1 MKVAVLGGGRVG
13 AVIARD
19 LASAGEFDVTV
30 VDREA
35 EVLDRLSSVA
45 QVDTVQADLGD
56 EQAVTRAVKDA
67 DLAVG
72 AVPGA
77 IGFAT
82 LRAALAAGR
91 PVVDISFFP
100 EDPFDLD
107 ELARRH
113 GVTAVVDAGVAP
125 GVSNLLAGQFASRLD
140 ELTYFA
146 CYVAGVPARPEP
158 PWHYKAPFSPI
169 DVIAEYVRPARLVR
183 GGEVVA
189 VPALSEPELLE
200 FAGVGTLE
208 AFATDGLR
216 TLLRTVRCP
225 EMVEKTMRWPGHRE
239 RVEALRDAGFF
250 GEAPVQAGG
259 VTVRPVDVAA
269 ALLFPV
275 WHLGEG
281 DEDLTVMRVVI
292 EGRTG
297 SRRVRHEF
305 ELLDRYEP
313 TTGTTSMARTTG
325 YTCTATVRLLAA
337 GLYRRPGIAP
347 LELVGG
353 EPGCA
358 EFILADL
365 ARRGVTL
372 RETVAETPRGAAT
385 R

>member
-1 MKVAVLGGGRVG
+1 MRVVVLGGGRVG
-13 AVIARD
+13 AAIARD
-19 LASAGEFDVTV
+19 LANGGEFEVTV

-35 EVLDRLSSVA
+35 EALARLATLPRVS
-45 QVDTVQADLGD
+45 TEQADLGD
-56 EQAVTRAVKDA
+56 EKAVTHAVQGA
-67 DLAVG
+67 DLAIG

-82 LRAALAAGR
+82 LRAALAARR

-107 ELARRH
+107 ELARRQ

-125 GVSNLLAGQFASRLD
+125 GVSNLLAGQFASRLE

-169 DVIAEYVRPARLVR
+169 DVIAEYVRPARVVR
-183 GGEVVA
+183 GGKVVA
-189 VPALSEPELLE
+189 VPALSEPEFLE

-239 RVEALRDAGFF
+239 RVEALRDAGLFAETPLRV
-250 GEAPVQAGG
+250 GD

-269 ALLFPV
+269 ALLFPA

-281 DEDLTVMRVVI
+281 EEDLTVMRVVV
-292 EGRTG
+292 EGRSG
-297 SRRVRHEF
+297 GRAVRHTF
-305 ELLDRYEP
+305 DLLDRYEP

-337 GLYRRPGIAP
+337 GGYRKPGIAP

-365 ARRGVTL
+365 ARHGVTL
-372 RETVAETPRGAAT
+372 RETVGEPA
-385 R
+385 

>member
-1 MKVAVLGGGRVG
+1 MRVVVLGAGRVG
-13 AVIARD
+13 ATIARD
-19 LASAGEFDVTV
+19 LADGGGFDVTV

-35 EVLDRLSSVA
+35 GSLARLAAAPRVKA
-45 QVDTVQADLGD
+45 AQADLAD
-56 EQAVTRAVKDA
+56 ADAVTRVVRAA

-91 PVVDISFFP
+91 PVVDISFFA
-100 EDPFDLD
+100 EDPFELD

-113 GVTAVVDAGVAP
+113 DVTAVVDAGVAP
-125 GVSNLLAGQFASRLD
+125 GISNLLAGQFASRLD
-140 ELTYFA
+140 EMTRFA
-146 CYVAGVPARPEP
+146 CYVAGVPAKPEP

-183 GGEVVA
+183 GGVVVT

-200 FAGVGTLE
+200 FTGVGTLE

-259 VTVRPVDVAA
+259 VMVRPVDLAA
-269 ALLFPV
+269 ALLFPA
-275 WHLGEG
+275 WHLAEGE
-281 DEDLTVMRVVI
+281 EDLTVMRVVVD
-292 EGRTG
+292 GRLG
-297 SRRVRHEF
+297 GRSVRHTF
-305 ELLDRYEP
+305 DLLDRYDRG
-313 TTGTTSMARTTG
+313 TGTTSMARTTG
-325 YTCTATVRLLAA
+325 YTCTAAVRLLAS
-337 GLYRRPGIAP
+337 GGYRKPGIAP

-358 EFILADL
+358 EFVLADL
-365 ARRGVTL
+365 ARHGVTL
-372 RETVAETPRGAAT
+372 RETAT
-385 R
+385 GTD

>member
-1 MKVAVLGGGRVG
+1 MRVVVLGGGRVG

-19 LASAGEFDVTV
+19 LAVAGEFDVTV
-30 VDREA
+30 VDRDVATLTRLASLPRVETVEA
-35 EVLDRLSSVA
+35 DV
-45 QVDTVQADLGD
+45 GD
-56 EQAVTRAVKDA
+56 AATVTRAVQA
-67 DLAVG
+67 SDLAVG

-107 ELARRH
+107 DLARRR

-125 GVSNLLAGQFASRLD
+125 GVSNLLAGQFAGRL
-140 ELTYFA
+140 EAMTRFA
-146 CYVAGVPARPEP
+146 CYVPGVPARPEP

-183 GGEVVA
+183 GGAVVA
-189 VPALSEPELLE
+189 VRALSEPELLE

-225 EMVEKTMRWPGHRE
+225 EMVEKTMRWPGHRA

-250 GEAPVQAGG
+250 GEAPLRVGST
-259 VTVRPVDVAA
+259 TVRPVDVAA
-269 ALLFPV
+269 ALLFPA
-275 WHLGEG
+275 WHLEDGE
-281 DEDLTVMRVVI
+281 EDLTVMRVIV
-292 EGRTG
+292 EGRSG
-297 SRRVRHEF
+297 GRPVRHTF
-305 ELLDRYEP
+305 DLLDRYDA
-313 TTGTTSMARTTG
+313 TSGTTSMARTTG

-337 GLYRRPGIAP
+337 GGYRKPGIAP

-353 EPGCA
+353 EPGCT

-365 ARRGVTL
+365 ARHGVTL
-372 RETVAETPRGAAT
+372 RETVDEPA
-385 R
+385 

>member
-1 MKVAVLGGGRVG
+1 
-13 AVIARD
+13 
-19 LASAGEFDVTV
+19 
-30 VDREA
+30 
-35 EVLDRLSSVA
+35 
-45 QVDTVQADLGD
+45 
-56 EQAVTRAVKDA
+56 VTRAVQA
-67 DLAVG
+67 SDLAVG

-107 ELARRH
+107 DLARRR

-125 GVSNLLAGQFASRLD
+125 GVSNLLAGQFASRL
-140 ELTYFA
+140 EAMTRFA
-146 CYVAGVPARPEP
+146 CYVAGVPAKPEP

-183 GGEVVA
+183 GGAVVA
-189 VPALSEPELLE
+189 VRALSEPELLE

-225 EMVEKTMRWPGHRE
+225 EMVEKTMRWPGHRA

-250 GEAPVQAGG
+250 GEAPLRVGST
-259 VTVRPVDVAA
+259 TVRPVDVAA
-269 ALLFPV
+269 ALLFPA
-275 WHLGEG
+275 WHLEDGE
-281 DEDLTVMRVVI
+281 EDLTVMRVIV
-292 EGRTG
+292 EGRSG
-297 SRRVRHEF
+297 GRPVRHTF
-305 ELLDRYEP
+305 DLLDRYDA

-337 GLYRRPGIAP
+337 GGYRKPGIAP

-353 EPGCA
+353 EPGCT

-365 ARRGVTL
+365 ARHGVTL
-372 RETVAETPRGAAT
+372 RETVDEPA
-385 R
+385 

>member
-1 MKVAVLGGGRVG
+1 MKVVVLGGGRVG
-13 AVIARD
+13 AAIARD
-19 LASAGEFDVTV
+19 LSVGGEFEVTV
-30 VDREA
+30 VDRDA
-35 EVLDRLSSVA
+35 ATLARLAPLPGVA
-45 QVDTVQADLGD
+45 TVQADLGD
-56 EQAVTRAVKDA
+56 AATVTRAVERA

-82 LRAALAAGR
+82 LRAALEARR

-100 EDPFDLD
+100 EDPFELD
-107 ELARRH
+107 ELARRQ
-113 GVTAVVDAGVAP
+113 GVVAAVDAGVAP
-125 GVSNLLAGQFASRLD
+125 GVSNLLAGQFAARLD
-140 ELTYFA
+140 EMTHFA
-146 CYVAGVPARPEP
+146 CYVAGVPAKPEP

-183 GGEVVA
+183 GGAVVA
-189 VPALSEPELLE
+189 VTALAEPELLE

-250 GEAPVQAGG
+250 GEEPVLAGG
-259 VTVRPVDVAA
+259 VAVRPVDLAA

-275 WHLGEG
+275 WHLAEGE
-281 DEDLTVMRVVI
+281 EDLTVMRVVV
-292 EGRTG
+292 EGRSNGRT
-297 SRRVRHEF
+297 VRHTF
-305 ELLDRYEP
+305 DLLDRYEP

-337 GLYRRPGIAP
+337 GRYRQPGIAP

-372 RETVAETPRGAAT
+372 RETVDDPA
-385 R
+385 

>member
-1 MKVAVLGGGRVG
+1 MRVVVLGGGRVG
-13 AVIARD
+13 AAIARD
-19 LASAGEFDVTV
+19 LAVGGEFDVTV
-30 VDREA
+30 VDQ
-35 EVLDRLSSVA
+35 EVAALA
-45 QVDTVQADLGD
+45 QLASLPHVETVRADLGD
-56 EQAVTRAVKDA
+56 AGTVTRAVEAA

-82 LRAALAAGR
+82 LRAALEARR

-100 EDPFDLD
+100 EDPFSLD
-107 ELARRH
+107 ELARRS

-125 GVSNLLAGQFASRLD
+125 GISNLLLGQLAGRLD
-140 ELTYFA
+140 GLTYFA

-200 FAGVGTLE
+200 FPGVGTLE

-225 EMVEKTMRWPGHRE
+225 EMVEKTMRWPGHRQ

-250 GEAPVQAGG
+250 SDVPVTVGD

-269 ALLFPV
+269 ALVFPA
-275 WHLGEG
+275 WHLGDGE
-281 DEDLTVMRVVI
+281 EDLTVMRVVV
-292 EGRTG
+292 EGSAGGR
-297 SRRVRHEF
+297 SVRHTF
-305 ELLDRYEP
+305 DMLDRYDP

-337 GLYRRPGIAP
+337 GGYRRPGIAP
-347 LELVGG
+347 LEVVGA

-372 RETVAETPRGAAT
+372 RESVTGTA
-385 R
+385 

>member
-1 MKVAVLGGGRVG
+1 MRVVVLGGGRVG
-13 AVIARD
+13 AAIARD
-19 LASAGEFDVTV
+19 LATGGEFDVTV

-35 EVLDRLSSVA
+35 DALARLSSVP
-45 QVDTVQADLGD
+45 QVDTVQADLAD
-56 EQAVTRAVKDA
+56 ADVVSRAVQAA

-77 IGFAT
+77 LGFAT
-82 LRAALAAGR
+82 LRAALAVGR

-100 EDPFDLD
+100 EDPFGLD
-107 ELARRH
+107 DLARRQD
-113 GVTAVVDAGVAP
+113 VTAVVDAGVAP
-125 GVSNLLAGQFASRLD
+125 GISNLLLGQLASRLD
-140 ELTYFA
+140 EVTYFA
-146 CYVAGVPARPEP
+146 CYVAGVPVDPAP
-158 PWHYKAPFSPI
+158 PWYYKAPFSPA

-183 GGEVVA
+183 GGAVVE

-239 RVEALRDAGFF
+239 RVETLRDAGFF
-250 GEAPVQAGG
+250 GERPLHVGE
-259 VTVRPVDVAA
+259 VTVRPLDVAA
-269 ALLFPV
+269 ALLFPA
-275 WHLGEG
+275 WQLGDGE
-281 DEDLTVMRVVI
+281 EDLTVMRVIV

-297 SRRVRHEF
+297 SRSVRHVF
-305 ELLDRYEP
+305 DLLDRYDRE
-313 TTGTTSMARTTG
+313 TGTSSMARTTG

-337 GLYRRPGIAP
+337 GLYRRPGLAP

-372 RETVAETPRGAAT
+372 RETVGEPA
-385 R
+385 